1 MPEYLEAAEVEAL
14 IEHAPNVL
22 CKLLMLIQWHAGLRI
37 SEALGLEAR
46 DVQLETDR
54 PTPRVQRGKGRKAR
68 IVPVHPEFAPNVAPT
83 LSNLRDYCDVT
94 PPPQT
99 DMDAI
104 LGGNIA
110 ELFGA

>member
-14 IEHAPNVL
+14 IEHAPNVP

-68 IVPVHPEFAPNVAPT
+68 IVTVHPEFAPNVAPT
-83 LSNLRDYCDVT
+83 LSKTCAT
-94 PPPQT
+94 TATSSPQA

-104 LGGNIA
+104 LCGNIA